1 MRDSFESILDESI
14 SALQAGIPI
23 EDILAEVPD
32 YAPQLRPLLYAA
44 AVLAD
49 PNPSL
54 VAEDKKAHLRAE
66 YMKQVATLPA
76 APPPPFGRK
85 LRAILAIVK
94 RRTTRKAVL
103 SDLTAVAITIVLT
116 LVMAGLVLNYLAL
129 DTIPNDFLYSV
140 KRMSESVQLAFTF
153 NEGRQAEL
161 EEQFNERRLAELNQ
175 LIQQK
180 RAAAIEFKGT
190 VETKGTNLWIVEGH
204 LVLLPGEADVVG
216 DPQEGDRVKVSG
228 MLRSNNALVAD
239 RIERV
244 E

>member
-49 PNPSL
+49 PNPTL

-66 YMKQVATLPA
+66 YMKQVAELPA

-103 SDLTAVAITIVLT
+103 SDLTAVAVTLVLT
-116 LVMAGLVLNYLAL
+116 LVMAALVLSYLAL
-129 DTIPNDFLYSV
+129 DTIPNDLLYSV

-153 NEGRQAEL
+153 NESRQTAL

-180 RAAAIEFKGT
+180 RAAAIEFEGT
-190 VETKGTNLWIVEGH
+190 LETKGTNLWIVEGH
-204 LVLLPGEADVVG
+204 LVLLPGEAAITG
-216 DPQEGDRVKVSG
+216 DPQEGDRVKVNG
-228 MLRSNNALVAD
+228 LLRPNNALVAD

>member
-14 SALQAGIPI
+14 SALQAGVPI

-49 PNPSL
+49 PDPAM
-54 VAEDKKAHLRAE
+54 VAEDKKARLRAE
-66 YMKQVATLPA
+66 YMKQVVQLPA
-76 APPPPFGRK
+76 APPPPFGQK
-85 LRAILAIVK
+85 FRAIVAIVK
-94 RRTTRKAVL
+94 RRTSRKAVL
-103 SDLTAVAITIVLT
+103 SDLAAVAITLVLT
-116 LVMAGLVLNYLAL
+116 LVMAALVLNYLAR

-140 KRMSESVQLAFTF
+140 KRISESVQLAFTF
-153 NEGRQAEL
+153 NQGRQVEL
-161 EEQFNERRLAELNQ
+161 EERFNERRLAELDQ

-180 RAAAIEFKGT
+180 RAATIEFKGT
-190 VETKGTNLWIVEGH
+190 LETKGTNLWVVEGH
-204 LVLLPGEADVVG
+204 LVLLPGEAAIVG

-228 MLRSNNALVAD
+228 MLRTNNALVAE
-239 RIERV
+239 RIELV